1 MWCHIYRY
9 VKIITVNK
17 IFFFRKE
24 NFKLQ
29 WKMRMFWSFLQA
41 TQPTKRRSES
51 VPGEDLRVRINAY
64 FCFIFVWLIGRK
76 SEIAHILFYSVPEN
90 SKWNWITASYDW
102 TIYSLI
108 SNLFSVFVNFL
119 VFIYMLYC
127 CVKLTTNRFQN
138 KNIWISFQWYT
149 TTFKGHSSACR
160 GRRKKP
166 RVAMW
171 ISSASKASPYPTCP
185 LLMTRPLQTKELS
198 NSSRTAASTWFPLSP
213 PPPNHFPRSKSL
225 RRETLISK
233 PEG

>member
-1 MWCHIYRY
+1 MKNEN
-9 VKIITVNK
+9 VL
-17 IFFFRKE
+17 IFFTGYPTNKEKVRK
-24 NFKLQ
+24 
-29 WKMRMFWSFLQA
+29 R
-41 TQPTKRRSES
+41 
-51 VPGEDLRVRINAY
+51 PGGRPEGKNQCY
-64 FCFIFVWLIGRK
+64 FCFIFLRLIGRK
-76 SEIAHILFYSVPEN
+76 SEIAHILFYNVPEN
-90 SKWNWITASYDW
+90 SKWNWITASFDW

-108 SNLFSVFVNFL
+108 SNLFSVFVNFP